1 MAVFLTDT
9 LAILVECCVGF
20 QVRRC
25 ARNPTCWEKA
35 GVEMP
40 AALVSFV
47 QVTDC
52 SVTMYHSLQND
63 YLPFFLEG
71 SIC

>member
-1 MAVFLTDT
+1 ML
-9 LAILVECCVGF
+9 CGF
-20 QVRRC
+20 PSKALRTKPQ
-25 ARNPTCWEKA
+25 A

-52 SVTMYHSLQND
+52 SVTVYHSMQND
-63 YLPFFLEG
+63 YLPFF
-71 SIC
+71 